1 MENTEKIR
9 QLLLKFSHLGTK
21 RMDTTGALLIGPA
34 PHVAPDAW
42 LNLIFDPTKES
53 CVNELEEE
61 MNIKI
66 PSSYVDFLTN
76 FSNGLGILSS
86 TLSLFGYRINYIRTD
101 EFIWQP
107 FSPIEVNNYERP
119 HNSTS
124 DMFFFGFYNWGYGS
138 YLYMTPDEKVHF
150 CSRYDA
156 TSLFTWNSLSEML
169 VSEIE
174 RLYKLF
180 DSKGVAIDESQPT
193 TPIII

>member
-34 PHVAPDAW
+34 PHIAPRAW
-42 LNLIFDPTKES
+42 LNHIFDPTDEHHISKIE
-53 CVNELEEE
+53 NELK
-61 MNIKI
+61 IKM
-66 PSSYVDFLTN
+66 PSCYVDFLTHYY
-76 FSNGLGILSS
+76 NGLNIIND
-86 TLSLFGYRINYIRTD
+86 TLSLFGYLYYHIRSY

-107 FSPIEVNNYERP
+107 YSIIDLNKFDKPI
-119 HNSTS
+119 NSTS
-124 DMFFFGFYNWGYGS
+124 DMFFIGEYGYDGS

-150 CSRYDA
+150 CSRNDA

-180 DSKGVAIDESQPT
+180 DSKGVAIDKSQPT
-193 TPIII
+193 TPV

>member
-1 MENTEKIR
+1 MENSDKIM
-9 QLLLKFSHLGTK
+9 QLLLKFSPLGTK
-21 RMDTTGALLIGPA
+21 RNEKTGALLVGPA
-34 PHVAPDAW
+34 PHIAPKAW
-42 LNLIFDPTKES
+42 LNHIFDPTDDR

-66 PSSYVDFLTN
+66 PSSYVDFLTH
-76 FSNGLGILSS
+76 FSNGLGILCG
-86 TLSLFGYRINYIRTD
+86 TISLFGYRFNYIRTE

-107 FSPIEVNNYERP
+107 FSPIEVNKYEKP
-119 HNSTS
+119 QNSTS

-150 CSRYDA
+150 CSRNDA

-180 DSKGVAIDESQPT
+180 DSKGVAIDKSQPT
-193 TPIII
+193 TPV